1 MSKTSSGNIAR
12 RHDLDALRAIAMLL
26 GIALHVGLGYVPGWI
41 ITDDGD
47 PRMLHK
53 TSDSFQLMFNII
65 HGFRM
70 PLFFLVSG
78 FFTAMLWRKRGINS
92 LLKHRY
98 ARIFIPCMLGLI
110 FIQSMEDAVGR
121 WRGEH
126 DRKFWEE
133 HRQEMTLMEAS
144 WRQDR
149 GLIEE
154 LLNKGADVNQKDNDG
169 FTPLMVVSR
178 MRRQDLVERLTVR
191 GADVDLKNNAGIT
204 AEQIAREVGHEG
216 IVDFFERERVARKM
230 DIWEA
235 AAHQD
240 RRMMHWRLAVNPEVV
255 NQLHPETGE
264 TPLQV
269 AMATGE
275 WERVADLFDRGADL
289 RLKNGEGK
297 SPLEWLDDST
307 DSQMRFFLE
316 MGNGL
321 HELGSGTLPVGEH
334 FFERIRAHDT
344 GRLRRLILSGVNPN
358 SVNAEHGYSALA
370 YAAATGKYG
379 VVEMLLN
386 HGADVNARSKDGST
400 ALHAAAMFSRHGEL
414 KLLKRFKVDESIKNE
429 AGLTAAEVAA
439 APFTAETRDGLMNL
453 AAAFDIGVSPEGV
466 KGRRDEAARILGTEP
481 RPGPP
486 HDEIFGDWDEDDF
499 WEKFKKDEKEEWDQ
513 DERRGKQQA
522 GVVGQF
528 KNWYWQQVNEAKH
541 YKNKEGRWQN
551 LFHQS
556 GFGHFWFLWFL
567 VWLVAMFAVY
577 AVVCD
582 LVSIKRIPKWLKRIP
597 KWLVVSKLRYLYLI
611 PLTLIPTLVMHSQF
625 GPDTSTH
632 WGPQPHML
640 VYYFIFFLFGA
651 WYFDADDS
659 EGKLGRFWWLT
670 IPLSILLYLACG
682 SQEGWLFAAIEEQP
696 WCKLIADMIGPNMDP
711 SAFQELRDWMSSQPA
726 SDFKA
731 VLVKNLSVTYVWLLE
746 WLEMAPSAFKGLI
759 INVASVTY
767 VWLMTFGWMGLFR
780 KVLSKESKVMRYV
793 SDSSYWLYV
802 AHMPLVVL
810 YIQMLKP
817 LDWHP
822 WVKFT
827 VVCSLI
833 TVSLLVTYQLFV
845 RHTLIGEILNGKR
858 KPKVKSES

>member
-1 MSKTSSGNIAR
+1 LSKTSSGNIAR

-78 FFTAMLWRKRGINS
+78 FFTAMLWRKRGVNS

-110 FIQSMEDAVGR
+110 LIQSMEDAVGR

-154 LLNKGADVNQKDNDG
+154 LLNKGVDINQRDKDG

-216 IVDFFERERVARKM
+216 IVDFFEREQVARKM
-230 DIWEA
+230 DIWDA
-235 AAHQD
+235 TAHED

-255 NQLHPETGE
+255 NQLHPQTGE

-289 RLKNGEGK
+289 RLKNGEGE

-321 HELGSGTLPVGEH
+321 HEVGSGTLPAGEH

-386 HGADVNARSKDGST
+386 HGADVNAHSKDGST

-414 KLLKRFKVDESIKNE
+414 KLLKRFKVDESIENE

-453 AAAFDIGVSPEGV
+453 AAAFGIGVSPEGV

-528 KNWYWQQVNEAKH
+528 KDWYWQQVNEAKH

-582 LVSIKRIPKWLKRIP
+582 LVGIKRMP

-611 PLTLIPTLVMHSQF
+611 PLTLIPTLVMNSQF

-670 IPLSILLYLACG
+670 IPLSVVLYLAFG
-682 SQEGWLFAAIEEQP
+682 TQDAWLMAGLEEKAWLLKVTQAGWLGTEPYQI
-696 WCKLIADMIGPNMDP
+696 KDLLIRI
-711 SAFQELRDWMSSQPA
+711 
-726 SDFKA
+726 
-731 VLVKNLSVTYVWLLE
+731 
-746 WLEMAPSAFKGLI
+746 
-759 INVASVTY
+759 ASVTY

-822 WVKFT
+822 WIKFT

>member
-78 FFTAMLWRKRGINS
+78 FFTAMLWRKRGVNS

-98 ARIFIPCMLGLI
+98 ARIFFPCMLGLI

-154 LLNKGADVNQKDNDG
+154 LLNKGADINQKDDDG
-169 FTPLMVVSR
+169 FTPLMAVSQ
-178 MRRQDLVERLTVR
+178 MRRQDLVERLAVR
-191 GADVDLKNNAGIT
+191 GADVELKNNAGIT

-216 IVDFFERERVARKM
+216 IVDFFEREQVARKM

-235 AAHQD
+235 TAHED

-289 RLKNGEGK
+289 RLKNGEGE

-321 HELGSGTLPVGEH
+321 HEVGSGTLPAGEH

-439 APFTAETRDGLMNL
+439 APFNTETRDGLMTL

-513 DERRGKQQA
+513 DERRGKLQA

-541 YKNKEGRWQN
+541 YKDEEGRWQN

-582 LVSIKRIPKWLKRIP
+582 LIGIKRMP

-670 IPLSILLYLACG
+670 IPLSVVLYLAFG
-682 SQEGWLFAAIEEQP
+682 TQDAWLMAGLEE
-696 WCKLIADMIGPNMDP
+696 K
-711 SAFQELRDWMSSQPA
+711 
-726 SDFKA
+726 
-731 VLVKNLSVTYVWLLE
+731 VWLLKVTQAG
-746 WLEMAPSAFKGLI
+746 WLGTEPYQIKDLLI
-759 INVASVTY
+759 RIASVTY

-833 TVSLLVTYQLFV
+833 IVSLLVTYQLFV

>member
-169 FTPLMVVSR
+169 FTPLMVVAR

-191 GADVDLKNNAGIT
+191 GAAVDLKNNAGIT

-321 HELGSGTLPVGEH
+321 HEVGSGTLSAGEH

-453 AAAFDIGVSPEGV
+453 AAAFGIGVSPEGV
-466 KGRRDEAARILGTEP
+466 KGRRYEAARILGTEP

-541 YKNKEGRWQN
+541 YKDKEGRWQN

-577 AVVCD
+577 AMVCD
-582 LVSIKRIPKWLKRIP
+582 LVGIKRMP

-611 PLTLIPTLVMHSQF
+611 PLTLIPTLVMNSQF

-670 IPLSILLYLACG
+670 IPLSIVLYLAFG
-682 SQEGWLFAAIEEQP
+682 TQDAWFMSEVEKEPWIVSLTQNGWLGTEPYQI
-696 WCKLIADMIGPNMDP
+696 KDLLIRI
-711 SAFQELRDWMSSQPA
+711 
-726 SDFKA
+726 
-731 VLVKNLSVTYVWLLE
+731 VSVT
-746 WLEMAPSAFKGLI
+746 F
-759 INVASVTY
+759 

>member
-235 AAHQD
+235 AGHQD

-321 HELGSGTLPVGEH
+321 HEVGSGTLSAGEH

-453 AAAFDIGVSPEGV
+453 AAAFGIGVSPEGV
-466 KGRRDEAARILGTEP
+466 KGRRYEAARILGAEP

-541 YKNKEGRWQN
+541 YKDKEGRWQN

-577 AVVCD
+577 AMVCD
-582 LVSIKRIPKWLKRIP
+582 LVGIKRMP

-611 PLTLIPTLVMHSQF
+611 PLTLIPTLVMNSQF

-670 IPLSILLYLACG
+670 IPLSVVLYLAFG
-682 SQEGWLFAAIEEQP
+682 TQDAWLMAGLEEKAWLQN
-696 WCKLIADMIGPNMDP
+696 KDLLIRI
-711 SAFQELRDWMSSQPA
+711 
-726 SDFKA
+726 
-731 VLVKNLSVTYVWLLE
+731 V
-746 WLEMAPSAFKGLI
+746 
-759 INVASVTY
+759 SVTY

>member
-78 FFTAMLWRKRGINS
+78 FFTAMLWRKRGVNS

-98 ARIFIPCMLGLI
+98 ARIFIPCMLGLV

-154 LLNKGADVNQKDNDG
+154 LLNKGADINQKDDDG
-169 FTPLMVVSR
+169 FTPLMAVSQ
-178 MRRQDLVERLTVR
+178 MRRQDLVERLAVR
-191 GADVDLKNNAGIT
+191 GADVELKNNAGIT
-204 AEQIAREVGHEG
+204 AKQIAHEVGHEG
-216 IVDFFERERVARKM
+216 IVDFFEREQVARKM
-230 DIWEA
+230 DIWDA
-235 AAHQD
+235 TAHED

-255 NQLHPETGE
+255 NQLHPKTGE

-289 RLKNGEGK
+289 RLKNGEGE

-321 HELGSGTLPVGEH
+321 HEVGSGTLPAGEH

-439 APFTAETRDGLMNL
+439 APFNAETRDGLMNL
-453 AAAFDIGVSPEGV
+453 AAAFGIGVSPEGV
-466 KGRRDEAARILGTEP
+466 KGRRDEAAQILGTEP

-499 WEKFKKDEKEEWDQ
+499 WEKFKKNEKEEWDQ
-513 DERRGKQQA
+513 VERRGKQQA

-541 YKNKEGRWQN
+541 YKDKEGRWQN

-582 LVSIKRIPKWLKRIP
+582 LVGIKRMP
-597 KWLVVSKLRYLYLI
+597 KWLVVSKLRYFYLI

-670 IPLSILLYLACG
+670 IPLSVVLYLAFG
-682 SQEGWLFAAIEEQP
+682 TQDAWLMAGLEE
-696 WCKLIADMIGPNMDP
+696 
-711 SAFQELRDWMSSQPA
+711 
-726 SDFKA
+726 KA
-731 VLVKNLSVTYVWLLE
+731 WLLE
-746 WLEMAPSAFKGLI
+746 VTQAGWLGTEPYQIKDLLI
-759 INVASVTY
+759 RIASVTY

>member
-1 MSKTSSGNIAR
+1 MSKTTSGNIAR

-78 FFTAMLWRKRGINS
+78 FFTAMLWRKRGMNS

-133 HRQEMTLMEAS
+133 RRQEMTLMEAS
-144 WRQDR
+144 WGQDR

-178 MRRQDLVERLTVR
+178 INDQVLVERLTVR

-235 AAHQD
+235 AGHQD

-297 SPLEWLDDST
+297 PPLEWLDDST

-321 HELGSGTLPVGEH
+321 HELGSGTLPAGEH
-334 FFERIRAHDT
+334 FFERIHAHDT

-400 ALHAAAMFSRHGEL
+400 ALHAAAMFSRHSEL

-453 AAAFDIGVSPEGV
+453 AAAFGIGVSPEGV
-466 KGRRDEAARILGTEP
+466 KGRRDEAARILGAEP

-513 DERRGKQQA
+513 DERRGKLQA

-541 YKNKEGRWQN
+541 YKDKEGRWQN

-582 LVSIKRIPKWLKRIP
+582 LVGIKRMP

-611 PLTLIPTLVMHSQF
+611 PLTLIPTLVMNSQF

-670 IPLSILLYLACG
+670 IPLSIVLYLAFG
-682 SQEGWLFAAIEEQP
+682 TQDAWLMAGLEEKAWLIKVTQVGWLGSEPYQI
-696 WCKLIADMIGPNMDP
+696 KDLLIRI
-711 SAFQELRDWMSSQPA
+711 
-726 SDFKA
+726 
-731 VLVKNLSVTYVWLLE
+731 
-746 WLEMAPSAFKGLI
+746 
-759 INVASVTY
+759 ASVTY

-845 RHTLIGEILNGKR
+845 RHTLIGEILNGKP

>member
-1 MSKTSSGNIAR
+1 LSKTTSGAIAR

-78 FFTAMLWRKRGINS
+78 FFTAMLWRKRGVNS

-154 LLNKGADVNQKDNDG
+154 LLNKGADINQKDDDG
-169 FTPLMVVSR
+169 FTPLMAVSQ
-178 MRRQDLVERLTVR
+178 MRRQDLVERLAVR
-191 GADVDLKNNAGIT
+191 GADVELKNNAGIT
-204 AEQIAREVGHEG
+204 AKQIAREVGHEG

-230 DIWEA
+230 DIWDA
-235 AAHQD
+235 TAHED

-255 NQLHPETGE
+255 NQLHPKTGE

-289 RLKNGEGK
+289 RLKNGEGE

-321 HELGSGTLPVGEH
+321 HEVGSGTLPAGEH

-414 KLLKRFKVDESIKNE
+414 KLLKRFEVDESIENE

-439 APFTAETRDGLMNL
+439 APFTAETRDGLMTL

-499 WEKFKKDEKEEWDQ
+499 WEKFKKNEKEEWDQ

-528 KNWYWQQVNEAKH
+528 KDWYWQQVNEAKH
-541 YKNKEGRWQN
+541 YKDKEGRWQN

-582 LVSIKRIPKWLKRIP
+582 LVGIKRMP

-670 IPLSILLYLACG
+670 IPLSVVLYLAFG
-682 SQEGWLFAAIEEQP
+682 TQDAWLMAGLEEKAWLLKVTQVGWLGAEPYQI
-696 WCKLIADMIGPNMDP
+696 KDLLIRI
-711 SAFQELRDWMSSQPA
+711 
-726 SDFKA
+726 
-731 VLVKNLSVTYVWLLE
+731 
-746 WLEMAPSAFKGLI
+746 
-759 INVASVTY
+759 ASVTY